1 VGQTLGIFRRSLR
14 QRQRRYFSVFRQPS
28 WLLDRRGIH
37 PHGWLGQAQERH
49 RRGWKILELQLIV
62 GVEQRPSLSEWKR
75 RRARSWRSVA
85 KPPHGFAPTV
95 RASAS
100 PAAAAGTTCF
110 ASLHA
115 QRGRFERAD
124 ALGGKAVRLF
134 LGEVAELPSEDRVPT
149 EAGWSIVGRCMRLR
163 LPDNFAP
170 PAVRR
175 VSIPS
180 VSVAPKDGPSGLAR
194 CLSRG
199 MVS

>member
-1 VGQTLGIFRRSLR
+1 
-14 QRQRRYFSVFRQPS
+14 
-28 WLLDRRGIH
+28 
-37 PHGWLGQAQERH
+37 
-49 RRGWKILELQLIV
+49 LELQLIV
-62 GVEQRPSLSEWKR
+62 GVEQRPSFSEWKR

-124 ALGGKAVRLF
+124 ALGGNTVGLY
-134 LGEVAELPSEDRVPT
+134 LGEVAVWLSEDHATTKAV
-149 EAGWSIVGRCMRLR
+149 WSIVGGCMRLR
-163 LPDNFAP
+163 LLDNFATP
-170 PAVRR
+170 TVMR

-180 VSVAPKDGPSGLAR
+180 VSAAPKDGSSDLAR